1 MKYVFSILF
10 AWGLFNTNSYAQKTV
25 EIDLN
30 SNWIFRKVGDT
41 TGWMPATVPGCVH
54 TDLLANNII
63 TDPFYG
69 DNEKLVQWVERED
82 WEYKTTFY
90 VDRKFIKQ
98 ETIEINFEGLDTYA
112 DVYINDS
119 LVLKA
124 DNMFVEWNRRVN
136 RYLKKGVNTLNIRFN
151 SSVRIGNELKNNYPI
166 RLPGEERVFTR
177 KAQYQYGWDWGPR
190 LVTCGI
196 WKPVKLIAFDNE
208 TYIYSA
214 SVVPGKVIND
224 SVIVDIEL
232 SSSIGFHDFGK
243 YSITLINKKNGI
255 EIPQIFQQGYG
266 ELCLIKFVIPDPEI
280 WWCNGSGEQ
289 PLYNIEVV
297 VKRKKQIIDKF
308 DVTFAIR
315 NIELK
320 QITDNYGKSF
330 VFELNDTPIFIKGAN
345 YIPLNS
351 FPSSLQKEDYIKIL
365 TEAKNMNMN
374 MIRVWGGGIYEP
386 DYFYELCDSLGILV
400 WQDYMFA
407 CAMYPFH
414 ENINSYVNEI
424 RYQTRRINKN
434 GSVALWCGNNENF
447 EGWNNWGWQ
456 KQYAYSE
463 SDSQKLWME
472 NFELFTGTIPNET
485 KYENVKNYH
494 PSSPTHG
501 WGRKESLTE
510 GDCHYWGVWWG
521 KEPFEMYNNK
531 IPRFMSEYGF
541 QGMPVFNSFK
551 QFIPENELNINSA
564 SVKNHQKHP
573 VGYETIAEYMSRDYI
588 IPEKFEDYIYVSQ
601 LLQAKGMQIAIEAHR
616 RNKPYCMGTL
626 FWQLNDCWP
635 VTSWSSIDYY
645 GNRKASYYTVKQ
657 KYEPLMISVI
667 NENDSIKTY
676 IVNDLDEQINATL
689 EFLILKTD
697 GEVLEKRK
705 LPIILKPLSSILYSV
720 VPKVSLLNN
729 EDPENCILHISLQQ
743 NEHLLAENYFNFVS
757 PKSLVLEFPEF
768 EISFDEITQ
777 KITISSNVYAKSV
790 YLYTDSGEIKLDDNF
805 FDLLPNAPKEIS
817 LQENFPGNLSGSIRI
832 KCLNTLYN
840 D

>member
-1 MKYVFSILF
+1 
-10 AWGLFNTNSYAQKTV
+10 
-25 EIDLN
+25 
-30 SNWIFRKVGDT
+30 
-41 TGWMPATVPGCVH
+41 
-54 TDLLANNII
+54 
-63 TDPFYG
+63 
-69 DNEKLVQWVERED
+69 
-82 WEYKTTFY
+82 
-90 VDRKFIKQ
+90 
-98 ETIEINFEGLDTYA
+98 
-112 DVYINDS
+112 
-119 LVLKA
+119 
-124 DNMFVEWNRRVN
+124 
-136 RYLKKGVNTLNIRFN
+136 
-151 SSVRIGNELKNNYPI
+151 
-166 RLPGEERVFTR
+166 
-177 KAQYQYGWDWGPR
+177 
-190 LVTCGI
+190 
-196 WKPVKLIAFDNE
+196 
-208 TYIYSA
+208 
-214 SVVPGKVIND
+214 
-224 SVIVDIEL
+224 
-232 SSSIGFHDFGK
+232 
-243 YSITLINKKNGI
+243 
-255 EIPQIFQQGYG
+255 
-266 ELCLIKFVIPDPEI
+266 
-280 WWCNGSGEQ
+280 
-289 PLYNIEVV
+289 
-297 VKRKKQIIDKF
+297 
-308 DVTFAIR
+308 
-315 NIELK
+315 
-320 QITDNYGKSF
+320 
-330 VFELNDTPIFIKGAN
+330 
-345 YIPLNS
+345 
-351 FPSSLQKEDYIKIL
+351 
-365 TEAKNMNMN
+365 

-777 KITISSNVYAKSV
+777 KITISSNVCL
-790 YLYTDSGEIKLDDNF
+790 LYTSDAADERSSVDLGGRRIIKKKTQHNEQTKQK
-805 FDLLPNAPKEIS
+805 NKNKSET
-817 LQENFPGNLSGSIRI
+817 
-832 KCLNTLYN
+832 K
-840 D
+840 

>member
-1 MKYVFSILF
+1 MKYLFNILF
-10 AWGLFNTNSYAQKTV
+10 VLGFGITNSYTQKTL

-30 SNWIFRKVGDT
+30 SNWFFRKVGDT

-54 TDLLANNII
+54 TDLLANNVIP
-63 TDPFYG
+63 DPFYS

-90 VDRKFIKQ
+90 LDRKFIKQ
-98 ETIEINFEGLDTYA
+98 ESIEINFEGLDTYA

-119 LVLKA
+119 LVFKA

-136 RYLKKGVNTLNIRFN
+136 RYLKKGENTLYIRFN
-151 SSVRIGNELKNNYPI
+151 SAVRVGNELMNNYPI
-166 RLPGEERVFTR
+166 KLPGEERVFTR

-196 WKPVKLIAFDNE
+196 WQSVKLRAIDYQTFIE
-208 TYIYSA
+208 TA
-214 SVVPGKVIND
+214 SVIPGKVIND
-224 SVIVDIEL
+224 SVIVDVTLITSL
-232 SSSIGFHDFGK
+232 GYPDLGK
-243 YSITLINKKNGI
+243 YSITVYNKKDGT
-255 EIPQIFQQGYG
+255 EIPQIKQDYHS
-266 ELCLIKFVIPDPEI
+266 EYSLIQFVIHQPEI

-320 QITDNYGKSF
+320 QVTDIYGKSF
-330 VFELNDTPIFIKGAN
+330 AFELNDKPIFIKGAN
-345 YIPLNS
+345 YIPLHS
-351 FPSSLQKEDYIKIL
+351 FPSSLQKEDYRKIL

-386 DYFYELCDSLGILV
+386 DYFYELCDSLGLLV

-414 ENINSYVNEI
+414 ENINSYVDEI

-447 EGWNNWGWQ
+447 EGWHNWGWQ
-456 KQYAYSE
+456 KQFGYSE
-463 SDSQKLWME
+463 SDSQKIWME
-472 NFELFTGTIPNET
+472 NLELFTGTIPTET
-485 KYENVKNYH
+485 KNENVKNYH

-501 WGRKESLTE
+501 WGRQESLME

-551 QFIPENELNINSA
+551 KFIPENELNINSA

-601 LLQAKGMQIAIEAHR
+601 LLQARGMQIAIEAHR

-645 GNRKASYYTVKQ
+645 GNRKASYFTVKE
-657 KYEPLMISVI
+657 KYKTQMISVV
-667 NENDSIKTY
+667 NENDSIKIF
-676 IVNDLDEQINATL
+676 IVNDDVMSLKVELESILLNAEGLTL
-689 EFLILKTD
+689 EKKSIPLK
-697 GEVLEKRK
+697 LEAQ
-705 LPIILKPLSSILYSV
+705 S
-720 VPKVSLLNN
+720 SLLYASIPIGEFLKN
-729 EDPENCILHISLQQ
+729 ELPENLVLYTSIKQ
-743 NEHLLAENYFNFVS
+743 NNAVLAENFYNFVS
-757 PKSLVLEFPEF
+757 PKELNLKVPVF
-768 EISFDEITQ
+768 EMILDPTSH
-777 KITISSNVYAKSV
+777 KLTISSNVYAKNV
-790 YLYTDSGEIKLDDNF
+790 YLYTKQAELKLSDNF

-817 LQENFPGNLSGSIRI
+817 LQDNFPVEMMGYIKI
-832 KCLNTLYN
+832 KCLNTLYSE
-840 D
+840 

>member
-1 MKYVFSILF
+1 MT
-10 AWGLFNTNSYAQKTV
+10 FNITESYTQKTV

-30 SNWIFRKVGDT
+30 SNWSFRKAGDT
-41 TGWMPATVPGCVH
+41 TGWMPAIVPGCVH
-54 TDLLANNII
+54 TDLLANKII
-63 TDPFYG
+63 PDPFYG

-119 LVLKA
+119 LVFKA
-124 DNMFVEWNRRVN
+124 DNMFVEWRSSVN
-136 RYLKKGVNTLNIRFN
+136 KYLKTGENLLYIKFN
-151 SSVRIGNELKNNYPI
+151 SSVRVGKELMNNYPI
-166 RLPGEERVFTR
+166 KLPGEERVFTR

-196 WKPVKLIAFDNE
+196 WKPVKLIAFDYE

-214 SVVPGKVIND
+214 SVIPGKVIND
-224 SVIVDIEL
+224 SVIVDLEL
-232 SSSIGFHDFGK
+232 SSSIGFHDFEK
-243 YSITLINKKNGI
+243 YSITLFNKKDGN
-255 EIPQIFQQGYG
+255 EIPLISQKGHG
-266 ELCLIKFVIPDPEI
+266 EVCIIQFVIQHPEI

-289 PLYNIEVV
+289 PLYTVDVV
-297 VKRKKQIIDKF
+297 VKRKKQIIDRF
-308 DVTFAIR
+308 DLTFAIR

-320 QITDNYGKSF
+320 QVTDSYGKSF
-330 VFELNDTPIFIKGAN
+330 AFELNDKPIFIKGAN
-345 YIPLNS
+345 YIPLHS
-351 FPSSLQKEDYIKIL
+351 FPSSLQKEDYRKIL

-456 KQYAYSE
+456 KQFGYSE

-472 NFELFTGTIPNET
+472 NFELFTGTIPTET

-501 WGRKESLTE
+501 WGRPEGLTE

-521 KEPFEMYNNK
+521 KEPFEMYNYK

-551 QFIPENELNINSA
+551 NFIPENELNINSA

-573 VGYETIAEYMSRDYI
+573 VGYETIAEYMSRDYL
-588 IPEKFEDYIYVSQ
+588 IPDKFEDYIYVSQ

-645 GNRKASYYTVKQ
+645 GNRKASYYSIKQ
-657 KYEPLMISVI
+657 KFESLMISVI

-676 IVNDLDEQINATL
+676 IVNDKDENLNATL
-689 EFLILKTD
+689 EYLLIKTD
-697 GEVLEKRK
+697 GEILDKK
-705 LPIILKPLSSILYSV
+705 TLSILLKPLSSILYSV
-720 VPKVSLLNN
+720 VPLETMLEN
-729 EDPENCILHISLQQ
+729 EAPERCILHLAIKQDE
-743 NEHLLAENYFNFVS
+743 NLLAETFFNFVS
-757 PKSLVLEFPEF
+757 PKELLLEEPEF
-768 EISFDEITQ
+768 KISIDQITRNF
-777 KITISSNVYAKSV
+777 IISSNVYAKNV
-790 YLYTDSGEIKLDDNF
+790 YLYTDQGEIKLSDNF
-805 FDLLPNAPKEIS
+805 FDLLPNEPKEIS
-817 LQENFPGNLSGSIRI
+817 LQENNYYTLPGPIKI